1 MKKILVTIPV
11 REKDRKFLEEKGK
24 EFQFCYRTKEEI
36 TVSDV
41 VDAEII
47 LGNIPVELVPKAKKL
62 KFLQLDSAGST
73 EYTASG
79 VLMPDTKL
87 ANATGAYG
95 LAISEYM
102 LAGVLMLRKKLHLYQ
117 KNMEQHLWKDEGE
130 VLSIR
135 DSVTLVVGLGDIGSQ
150 FAEKMHAL
158 GSEVIGVRKHKAAR
172 PDYIK
177 EVCQQEDLDRLLP
190 KADIV
195 ACCMPGAILINV
207 GRGSLIPG
215 EALKKMLVE
224 GHLGGAILDVTEEEP
239 LPADSPLWDLPNLL
253 ITPHV
258 SGNYHMR
265 QILDTVV
272 KIAGENLEAFLDGKE
287 LVNEVD
293 LCTGYRKFKA

>member
-1 MKKILVTIPV
+1 
-11 REKDRKFLEEKGK
+11 
-24 EFQFCYRTKEEI
+24 
-36 TVSDV
+36 
-41 VDAEII
+41 
-47 LGNIPVELVPKAKKL
+47 
-62 KFLQLDSAGST
+62 
-73 EYTASG
+73 
-79 VLMPDTKL
+79 
-87 ANATGAYG
+87 
-95 LAISEYM
+95 
-102 LAGVLMLRKKLHLYQ
+102 
-117 KNMEQHLWKDEGE
+117 
-130 VLSIR
+130 
-135 DSVTLVVGLGDIGSQ
+135 
-150 FAEKMHAL
+150 MHAL

-195 ACCMPGAILINV
+195 ACCMPGTGETAGMFDLERMKMKPGAILINV

>member
-1 MKKILVTIPV
+1 MELEVKLLLDTLHTETPALPKELNDKLFYSVLEDYADITVKRERMKKM
-11 REKDRKFLEEKGK
+11 K
-24 EFQFCYRTKEEI
+24 
-36 TVSDV
+36 
-41 VDAEII
+41 
-47 LGNIPVELVPKAKKL
+47 
-62 KFLQLDSAGST
+62 
-73 EYTASG
+73 
-79 VLMPDTKL
+79 
-87 ANATGAYG
+87 
-95 LAISEYM
+95 
-102 LAGVLMLRKKLHLYQ
+102 
-117 KNMEQHLWKDEGE
+117 
-130 VLSIR
+130 
-135 DSVTLVVGLGDIGSQ
+135 
-150 FAEKMHAL
+150 
-158 GSEVIGVRKHKAAR
+158 
-172 PDYIK
+172 
-177 EVCQQEDLDRLLP
+177 
-190 KADIV
+190 
-195 ACCMPGAILINV
+195 PGAILINV